1 MPSKS
6 TKDPID
12 QVMNLVERLMGPMSL
27 VKQTRFLEKI
37 LTEVEA
43 LLGEDDEEEEAP
55 ESGDEEE
62 EEAPDSEE
70 PPG

>member
-1 MPSKS
+1 MSVKS

-37 LTEVEA
+37 LVEVEA
-43 LLGEDDEEEEAP
+43 LLGEDDEEEAP
-55 ESGDEEE
+55 ESGDEE
-62 EEAPDSEE
+62 DEE
-70 PPG
+70 PESGDAPPG